1 MQGLIES
8 LWQQHGFTV
17 LLVTHDVSEA
27 IALADRVI
35 LIEEG
40 HIGLDLSID
49 LPRPRRKGSA
59 RLAELEAEVLERVL
73 SPPVTA
79 ASPRQ
84 AAN

>member
-1 MQGLIES
+1 
-8 LWQQHGFTV
+8 
-17 LLVTHDVSEA
+17 
-27 IALADRVI
+27 VI

-79 ASPRQ
+79 ASSRQ